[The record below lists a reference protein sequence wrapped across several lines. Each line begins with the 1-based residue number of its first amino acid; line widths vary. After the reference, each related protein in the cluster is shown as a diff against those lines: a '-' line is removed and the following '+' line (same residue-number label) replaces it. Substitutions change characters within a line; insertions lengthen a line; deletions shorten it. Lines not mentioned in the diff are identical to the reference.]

1 VIGSV
6 AMVLARAS
14 AAATLVALLAAG
26 IDAPSAQVAPRPDS
40 TPAPHPRPS
49 PPPFRKQPP
58 PANICTTEWGWCQ
71 LPTLTAPLGVG
82 CVCLTAQ
89 HQQVP
94 GTTRYFPYE
103 GTPSPYLQP
112 HTSPPGTIR

>member
-1 VIGSV
+1 MIRSITLR
-6 AMVLARAS
+6 LARAAG
-14 AAATLVALLAAG
+14 AAVLVGLLAAG
-26 IDAPSAQVAPRPDS
+26 IDAQSAQMTPRPE
-40 TPAPHPRPS
+40 PAPHQRPS

-58 PANICTTEWGWCQ
+58 PANICSTDWGWCQ

-89 HQQVP
+89 HQHVP

>member
-6 AMVLARAS
+6 AIVARSFVGLALA
-14 AAATLVALLAAG
+14 ALLAGG
-26 IDAPSAQVAPRPDS
+26 IHAPSAQVAPRPE
-40 TPAPHPRPS
+40 PAPHPRPS
-49 PPPFRKQPP
+49 PPFRKQPP

-71 LPTLTAPLGVG
+71 LPTLTAPLGVA
-82 CVCLTAQ
+82 CVCLTVQ
-89 HQQVP
+89 NQQVP

-112 HTSPPGTIR
+112 HTSPPTIIR

>member
-6 AMVLARAS
+6 AVLLARA
-14 AAATLVALLAAG
+14 AAAALVALLATG
-26 IDAPSAQVAPRPDS
+26 IDVPSAQVAPRPEPS
-40 TPAPHPRPS
+40 PHQRPS
-49 PPPFRKQPP
+49 PPLFRKQPP

>member
-6 AMVLARAS
+6 AVLLARAAV
-14 AAATLVALLAAG
+14 AALVALLATG
-26 IDAPSAQVAPRPDS
+26 IDAPSAQVTPRPEP
-40 TPAPHPRPS
+40 TPHQRPS
-49 PPPFRKQPP
+49 PSPFRKQPP